1 MIKCIKVYV
10 TVICIPPND
19 TDRETDSE
27 VKELVHSYPW
37 WYTEITK
44 KTMFTRQLWNNEIK
58 SEDENNMPWNGKKW
72 HTNS

>member
-27 VKELVHSYPW
+27 VKELVHSYP
-37 WYTEITK
+37 
-44 KTMFTRQLWNNEIK
+44 
-58 SEDENNMPWNGKKW
+58 
-72 HTNS
+72 